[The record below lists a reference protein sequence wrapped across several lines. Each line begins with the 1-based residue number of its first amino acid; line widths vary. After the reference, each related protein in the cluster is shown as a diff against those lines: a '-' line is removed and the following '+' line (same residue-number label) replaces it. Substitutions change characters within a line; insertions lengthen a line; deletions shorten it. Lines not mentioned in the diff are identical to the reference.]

1 VDRGPCLRTDPLALS
16 LAIAENGISIA
27 HSRPGSLPRE
37 VERFLERRG
46 GRGISAGNRVGQLR
60 QSREEQKQKQKQQ
73 EEDSNNIR
81 TRINGSGGMG
91 EQILPSCRV

>member
-1 VDRGPCLRTDPLALS
+1 LPEDRPPLPS
-16 LAIAENGISIA
+16 VAIAENGISDA
-27 HSRPGSLPRE
+27 HSRPGRCRE
-37 VERFLERRG
+37 SERSSAFLRERG
-46 GRGISAGNRVGQLR
+46 GRGIFVGNRVGQLR

>member
-1 VDRGPCLRTDPLALS
+1 MPEDRPPPST
-16 LAIAENGISIA
+16 LAIAENGISNA
-27 HSRPGSLPRE
+27 HSRPGRWRE
-37 VERFLERRG
+37 SERSSAFLRRG
-46 GRGISAGNRVGQLR
+46 GRGISVGNRVGQLR